1 MARVRGRPAIGEWV
15 QSLGEQIGNQL
26 GAVIAQSV
34 QRALETSI
42 DASDLVR
49 RLGAGI
55 NGRRGRGAAG
65 ARAICSE
72 AGCGKPVL
80 AKGLCRS
87 HYYRAR
93 YRAQKAGTL
102 VPRGRKKRGGPGRR
116 RADSSSAQA
125 ST

>member
-1 MARVRGRPAIGEWV
+1 MARVRGRPPMGEWV

-55 NGRRGRGAAG
+55 DGRRGRGASG
-65 ARAICSE
+65 ARAICGE

-102 VPRGRKKRGGPGRR
+102 VPRGRKKRGRR
-116 RADSSSAQA
+116 GESSSAQA
-125 ST
+125 AS

>member
-1 MARVRGRPAIGEWV
+1 MARVRGRPPMGEWV

-55 NGRRGRGAAG
+55 NGRRGRGASG

-72 AGCGKPVL
+72 SGCGKPVL

-102 VPRGRKKRGGPGRR
+102 VPRGRKKRGRR
-116 RADSSSAQA
+116 GESSSAQA
-125 ST
+125 AS

>member
-1 MARVRGRPAIGEWV
+1 MPRGRGRPGMGEWV
-15 QSLGEQIGNQL
+15 QSLGEQIGTQL
-26 GAVIAQSV
+26 GQIIAQSV
-34 QRALETSI
+34 QRTLESSI
-42 DASDLVR
+42 DVTDLAR
-49 RLGAGI
+49 RLGAGLG
-55 NGRRGRGAAG
+55 GRRGRRPSG

-102 VPRGRKKRGGPGRR
+102 VPRGRKRRGRR
-116 RADSSSAQA
+116 NAESAGAEAA
-125 ST
+125 S